1 MEPKVPFSTNTF
13 TYIMMN
19 QKALIKYIQNKNFI
33 IKKLH

>member
-19 QKALIKYIQNKNFI
+19 QTALIKYIKRNK
-33 IKKLH
+33 KDSYL